1 MTDSGGGGV
10 TNGDLPFTWNPK
22 NLEIKTRTVEKT
34 LEPLVLQV
42 TTLVSSK
49 SPQKKKGKSK
59 RAIVLVAAVEKATQN
74 FVERGE
80 VIAMEHPEIKHEMLA
95 CVEEVRSTGELM
107 STTAKEFAND
117 PCSSV
122 KRGKFNAILSNEQQ
136 REALF

>member
-1 MTDSGGGGV
+1 MTEVQGADINFV
-10 TNGDLPFTWNPK
+10 WNPK
-22 NLEIKTRTVEKT
+22 NLEIKTKTVEKT

-59 RAIVLVAAVEKATQN
+59 RAIVLVAAVEKATLN

-80 VIAMEHPEIKHEMLA
+80 VIAQEHPEIKHEMMI
-95 CVEEVRSTGELM
+95 CVEEVRGTGENM
-107 STTAKEFAND
+107 SVTAKEFAND

-122 KRGKFNAILSNEQQ
+122 KRGNE
-136 REALF
+136 